1 MARTMPARIAH
12 HQVLTKFEMLSS
24 MRVGSGSLALNDL
37 KKVTNFGMTNV
48 ARMTT
53 TATAMTGDDRGVDQ
67 GPGDLSA
74 RVDVAIEVV
83 RRAG

>member
-1 MARTMPARIAH
+1 MAH

-37 KKVTNFGMTNV
+37 KNVPNLGSTNV

-53 TATAMTGDDRGVDQ
+53 VATAMT
-67 GPGDLSA
+67 A
-74 RVDVAIEVV
+74 TT
-83 RRAG
+83 AG